1 MKHKRTDYFSMFA
14 ALLSMLLF
22 MVACAP
28 LYKTV
33 DLNKNNKSGLVW
45 PARPDSP
52 RIAYVAS
59 FYHPDHFGIKKGFFS
74 WLGEIFTGEEERRMI
89 RPMAITETSD
99 NVLFVAD
106 PGAKGIHRFDLKNKH
121 YSLIRQVD
129 EKILPSPVGLSVD
142 KQDNVYVVDSELAQV
157 FIIKKNQEQAV
168 AVTLQQPLTQPTS
181 VAVDSESDSL
191 YITDTAEHQIKQFS
205 FDGKLKSVIGKRGT
219 AEGEFN
225 YPTMIWRDKSGKLY
239 VTDSLNFRVQVFNR
253 NGKFIHYFGKQ
264 GGGSGHLSR
273 PKGVATDR
281 NGHVYV
287 VDGLFHVFQLFNE
300 KGNFLL
306 HVGGQGQG
314 EGEFWLPS
322 GIFINANDIIYV
334 ADSHNRRVQVFRYL
348 GDQS

>member
-1 MKHKRTDYFSMFA
+1 MKHKRSAYFSMFA

-22 MVACAP
+22 VVACAP
-28 LYKTV
+28 IYTPV
-33 DLNKNNKSGLVW
+33 DLNKDNNSGLVW
-45 PARPDSP
+45 PAKPDTA

-74 WLGEIFTGEEERRMI
+74 WLGDLFTGEEERRMI

-142 KQDNVYVVDSELAQV
+142 KQDNVYVVDSELAQL
-157 FIIKKNQEQAV
+157 FKIEKNKKYAIAV
-168 AVTLQQPLTQPTS
+168 SLQQSLTQPTS
-181 VAVDSESDSL
+181 VAVDSDSGSL
-191 YITDTAEHQIKQFS
+191 YITDTAEHQIKHYS
-205 FDGKLKSVIGKRGT
+205 FDGKLKSIIGKRGT

-225 YPTMIWRDKSGKLY
+225 YPTMIWRNKSGQLY

-253 NGKFIHYFGKQ
+253 NGKFIRYFGKQ

-322 GIFINANDIIYV
+322 GIFINDNDIIYV

>member
-1 MKHKRTDYFSMFA
+1 MKHKRSTNFCMLT
-14 ALLSMLLF
+14 ALLSLLLF
-22 MVACAP
+22 VVACAP
-28 LYKTV
+28 IYTPV
-33 DLNKNNKSGLVW
+33 DLNKNNSGLVW
-45 PARPDSP
+45 PAKPDSA

-59 FYHPDHFGIKKGFFS
+59 LYHPDHFGIKKGFFS
-74 WLGEIFTGEEERRMI
+74 WLGDLFTGEEERRMI
-89 RPMAITETSD
+89 RPMAITETSN

-106 PGAKGIHRFDLKNKH
+106 PGAKGVHRFDLKNKH

-142 KQDNVYVVDSELAQV
+142 KQDNVYVVDSELAQL
-157 FIIKKNQEQAV
+157 FKIEKNKKYAIAV
-168 AVTLQQPLTQPTS
+168 SLQQPLTQPTS
-181 VAVDSESDSL
+181 VAVDSDSGSL
-191 YITDTAEHQIKQFS
+191 YITDTAEHQIKHYS
-205 FDGKLKSVIGKRGT
+205 FDGKLKSIIGKRGT

-225 YPTMIWRDKSGKLY
+225 YPTMIWRNKSGQLY

-253 NGKFIHYFGKQ
+253 NGKFIRYFGKQ

-322 GIFINANDIIYV
+322 GIFINDNNIIYV